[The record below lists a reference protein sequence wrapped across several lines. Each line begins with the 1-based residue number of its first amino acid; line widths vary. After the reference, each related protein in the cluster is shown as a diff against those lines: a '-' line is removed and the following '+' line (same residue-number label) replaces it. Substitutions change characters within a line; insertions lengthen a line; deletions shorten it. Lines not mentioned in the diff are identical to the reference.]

1 MKLSIDVSTAIIGW
15 CQDGAAQYREND
27 PAVGIFPNEEMA
39 KAFDGLA
46 DLVEDMP
53 DGEVGPVDGLRTRV
67 AELEGI
73 PDWLSRFY
81 EDNGYVPYPSVIKSQ
96 FNIK

>member
-1 MKLSIDVSTAIIGW
+1 MKPFV
-15 CQDGAAQYREND
+15 
-27 PAVGIFPNEEMA
+27 PPNHHPECPCE
-39 KAFDGLA
+39 FCEI
-46 DLVEDMP
+46 VR
-53 DGEVGPVDGLRTRV
+53 LRARV